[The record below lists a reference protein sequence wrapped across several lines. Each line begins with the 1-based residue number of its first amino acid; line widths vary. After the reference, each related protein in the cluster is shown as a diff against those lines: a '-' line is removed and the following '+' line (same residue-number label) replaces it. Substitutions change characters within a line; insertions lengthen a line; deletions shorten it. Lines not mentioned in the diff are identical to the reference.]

1 MVGALDVHHV
11 AGQSAKLLHPKPT
24 LLTMRCVQMQEP
36 APALQQRTPLRRPPR
51 TPRAIACAVHD
62 NIMGSVVLVEAPMP
76 EGAKHNCLLLED
88 ANEVSHPPNPGIP
101 A

>member
-1 MVGALDVHHV
+1 
-11 AGQSAKLLHPKPT
+11 
-24 LLTMRCVQMQEP
+24 MQAA

-62 NIMGSVVLVEAPMP
+62 NIMGSVDLAKAPMP
-76 EGAKHNCLLLED
+76 EGAKHNRLLHED
-88 ANEVSHPPNPGIP
+88 VKEVSHPPNPGIP